1 MILRAKLVVPMSQP
15 PINDGAVVVD
25 GDMVV
30 AVGPV
35 KDIRAQHAGD
45 VRDLGEVAL
54 APGLINA
61 HCHLD
66 YSDMVNEVKWR
77 GSFIEWLLDL
87 LVAKQQRS
95 EPQFLAAI
103 QSGLEKLVKSGTTTV
118 VNIESFPTLIDRV
131 GPTPLRVCWCLE
143 LI

>member
-15 PINDGAVVVD
+15 PIDDGAVVVD
-25 GDMVV
+25 GDMIV

-66 YSDMVNEVKWR
+66 YTGMMNQVEWR
-77 GSFIEWLLDL
+77 GSFVEWLRQ
-87 LVAKQQRS
+87 LVALKQQHT
-95 EPQFLAAI
+95 EQEYLAGI
-103 QSGLEKLVKSGTTTV
+103 ITGREQLLKSGTTTV
-118 VNIESFPTLIDRV
+118 VSIAALPALI
-131 GPTPLRVCWCLE
+131 G
-143 LI
+143 

>member
-15 PINDGAVVVD
+15 PIDDGAVVVD
-25 GDMVV
+25 GDMIV

-66 YSDMVNEVKWR
+66 YTDMINQVEWC
-77 GSFIEWLLDL
+77 GSFIEWILQ
-87 LVAKQQRS
+87 LVALKKLQTDKQYV
-95 EPQFLAAI
+95 AAI
-103 QSGLEKLVKSGTTTV
+103 RDWAQQLLTSGTTTV
-118 VNIESFPTLIDRV
+118 VNTESFPTLTDQV
-131 GPTPLRVCWCLE
+131 GATPLRIVSGLA
-143 LI
+143 